1 MKTGQEPKTVLNMAK
16 VASSVRA
23 HWFEYTGRA
32 DPIDCGRLGLVVRFL
47 IDKLSGQTNG
57 LLIRVS

>member
-1 MKTGQEPKTVLNMAK
+1 M
-16 VASSVRA
+16 RA
-23 HWFEYTGRA
+23 HWFEYTGRT
-32 DPIDCGRLGLVVRFL
+32 DPIDCRRLGLVVRFL